1 LSRPAHRVQPLAAI
15 LLSAGVSGCV
25 QPVGMPA
32 PSATNTSWMFGVETM
47 HGDPQPQL
55 PYTNRF
61 IADLSAMPKV
71 QVVYVGDNRNSFL
84 FNAWSGDKV
93 LVSPWLRAEGNCM
106 NLTYTI
112 FQSGEKQAELGLVVG
127 PMPAGTEPDSAC
139 VDRAAA
145 QFYQA
150 LVSQRM

>member
-1 LSRPAHRVQPLAAI
+1 
-15 LLSAGVSGCV
+15 
-25 QPVGMPA
+25 
-32 PSATNTSWMFGVETM
+32 MFGIETM
-47 HGDPQPQL
+47 RGDPQPQL

-71 QVVYVGDNRNSFL
+71 QVVYVSDNRNSFL
-84 FNAWSGDKV
+84 FNAWTGDKV

-112 FQSGEKQAELGLVVG
+112 FQSGEKQAVLGLVVG
-127 PMPAGTEPDSAC
+127 PMPAGAEPDSAC